1 MIEHPQKRLFLVA
14 VCAIILAVG
23 LTCTAPAAP
32 IDPGFDLFQT
42 PPGGGVLDLTAFG
55 AGLVPLVGLPIGP
68 GNTDTI
74 VQRNTGLPDG
84 GTGIINVEIVALS
97 LVSIDPVAINFGGG
111 LLNWDV
117 SVGLDPNNPSIG
129 QINVLT
135 HDPTGGTFDSFFDV
149 FARVTFDEVGGS
161 TQVQVDREDELSSQ
175 GSLWSHTPPPGYP
188 GHPNYPAGGFY
199 PGVDPLTGAIVGLD
213 HTGPHPHTDPASP
226 EPASMLLLVLG
237 ALGMT
242 GLLRRR

>member
-1 MIEHPQKRLFLVA
+1 MMIGYLQKKQLLVA
-14 VCAIILAVG
+14 VCATFLAVG
-23 LTCTAPAAP
+23 LVGAALAAP

-42 PPGGGVLDLTAFG
+42 PPGGGLLDFSG
-55 AGLVPLVGLPIGP
+55 MGGGLVPLQGLPIGP

-74 VQRNTGLPDG
+74 VQRHTGLPDG
-84 GTGIINVEIVALS
+84 GMGIIQTEIVALS
-97 LVSIDPVAINFGGG
+97 LQSVSPAAIGSSFF
-111 LLNWDV
+111 DV
-117 SVGLDPNNPSIG
+117 FVGLDPSNPSLGTIDVTSHG
-129 QINVLT
+129 PN
-135 HDPTGGTFDSFFDV
+135 GGTFDSFFDV
-149 FARVTFDEVGGS
+149 FTIVTLTEVGNPAN
-161 TQVQVDREDELSSQ
+161 QIVVPRVDEIDSLN
-175 GSLWSHTPPPGYP
+175 SLWSHTPPPGYP
-188 GHPNYPAGGFY
+188 GHPHYPAGGFY